1 MYAVWRRVCLIG
13 LVNQV
18 SRLICFG
25 AGKAIRNI
33 AVKVKEGRKR
43 KGIGADDCEE
53 EHLGAVKKSS
63 EVVEK
68 RSSDCSESA
77 VTSSSLSVKT
87 SSVEIIPVC
96 GQAAAAVGGSNG
108 SASCHS
114 VSERKESAAS
124 EAGPSAARIFTVA
137 SSSTSVTESLEARG
151 SHRGVTAA
159 AAAAAAV
166 RESTATKY
174 SSGLTGG
181 SAAAAVA
188 AAAAASGS
196 GLVIIPLPPRGSC
209 TPQSQ
214 QQPQQQQQHDRAFN
228 PSTTVISAA
237 SAVTPTIMERDR
249 LEDDPRDRESG
260 RGSGKRSP
268 ASSPSANV
276 APPATSSSSSSAAA
290 GQQRSTPLT
299 LPPKRPASEAAPYS
313 SQPAMYVPYAL
324 QPQLPGHPGSLPFA
338 LPPGLQPSA
347 FAPHHASMSE
357 YWKIAQSLGHGVG
370 AHNYMSGNPHPAAVA
385 AAAAAHA
392 NQAHLN
398 EETHTHLLMAHAH
411 ERERQERAVR

>member
-1 MYAVWRRVCLIG
+1 M
-13 LVNQV
+13 
-18 SRLICFG
+18 
-25 AGKAIRNI
+25 
-33 AVKVKEGRKR
+33 
-43 KGIGADDCEE
+43 
-53 EHLGAVKKSS
+53 
-63 EVVEK
+63 
-68 RSSDCSESA
+68 
-77 VTSSSLSVKT
+77 
-87 SSVEIIPVC
+87 
-96 GQAAAAVGGSNG
+96 
-108 SASCHS
+108 
-114 VSERKESAAS
+114 
-124 EAGPSAARIFTVA
+124 
-137 SSSTSVTESLEARG
+137 
-151 SHRGVTAA
+151 
-159 AAAAAAV
+159 
-166 RESTATKY
+166 
-174 SSGLTGG
+174 
-181 SAAAAVA
+181 
-188 AAAAASGS
+188 
-196 GLVIIPLPPRGSC
+196 IIPLPPRGSC

-214 QQPQQQQQHDRAFN
+214 QQPQQQQHDRAFN

-347 FAPHHASMSE
+347 FAPHHPSMSE

>member
-96 GQAAAAVGGSNG
+96 VQAAAAVGGSNG

-214 QQPQQQQQHDRAFN
+214 QQPQQQQHDRAFN